1 LTADSTLVSHAILQ
15 VSAEVANVRRKDIP
29 RGVASTGIPL
39 LKWGLAENKV

>member
-1 LTADSTLVSHAILQ
+1 LTTDRTLVSHAILQ
-15 VSAEVANVRRKDIP
+15 VSAEVANIEERMFL